1 MSIAVC
7 LAGFGCVF
15 LIVIFVLINKY
26 SRRNKF
32 GIKGMTRVFCCII
45 LKGLYDAILMNE
57 WMMHIYTVLCCVLLY
72 TQSTLQS
79 GVWGGGGSL
88 LNHHQCAASTWMII
102 ILCIWCNR
110 ICWHA
115 LMFKKHYISHTVHYC
130 RSSMPRLSQTLRFLQ
145 NPSFW
150 QAQSAPIG
158 QLTWCVVIGRTPKH
172 GNVTPLSIITSFSFQ
187 SKYKDSQ

>member
-32 GIKGMTRVFCCII
+32 GIKGMTRVFFCII
-45 LKGLYDAILMNE
+45 LKGSYDAILMNE
-57 WMMHIYTVLCCVLLY
+57 WMMHLYSALLCIVVHPMHFTIMCVC
-72 TQSTLQS
+72 
-79 GVWGGGGSL
+79 VCVGGGSL

-102 ILCIWCNR
+102 IWYIWCNR

-130 RSSMPRLSQTLRFLQ
+130 RSSLPGFSQKLCFLQ
-145 NPSFW
+145 SPSFW

-158 QLTWCVVIGRTPKH
+158 QLTWCVVIGRTPQAALESNAPFH
-172 GNVTPLSIITSFSFQ
+172 NREVQLS
-187 SKYKDSQ
+187 K

>member
-32 GIKGMTRVFCCII
+32 GIKGMTRVFFCII
-45 LKGLYDAILMNE
+45 LKGSYDAILMNE
-57 WMMHIYTVLCCVLLY
+57 WCIYTVLYCVLLY

-79 GVWGGGGSL
+79 WGLSI

-102 ILCIWCNR
+102 ISCIWCNR

-115 LMFKKHYISHTVHYC
+115 LMFKKHYFSNTVHYC
-130 RSSMPRLSQTLRFLQ
+130 IVHYAPALS
-145 NPSFW
+145 NASF
-150 QAQSAPIG
+150 STKPLL
-158 QLTWCVVIGRTPKH
+158 LTICSDWPTDSVHCDWPNTTSRV
-172 GNVTPLSIITSFSFQ
+172 GNVTPLSIITRFSFQ
-187 SKYKDSQ
+187 SKYKDS